1 MRLFL
6 LAASVLLTT
15 LLPTAQARA
24 EAICACYYGD
34 NDNCEYFYDEDGVSF
49 PTSRNE
55 CNLFCLEED
64 RHPDTTNIDWAQDS
78 DSEAG
83 IEVGADCD
91 AAEDLAASAAGIV
104 GSGASSSSGTSVRPL
119 LTPQLEI
126 PIPDLSFAKAVA
138 DSNVVT
144 SNFIGEYITGVYK
157 FLIGFALTIAIV
169 MMMVGGLQYVIGAT
183 SGEIGK
189 AKERIRNA
197 IVGLVL
203 LLFVYVILFTV
214 NPQTTL
220 FSSLEL
226 KYIKEIPSENFFE
239 PSGAD
244 AIACTATGADL
255 KGVNGFQDC
264 MLSNFGASEADAKAQ
279 LVSVTYKN
287 RTYKVHALIKTDFEA
302 ALAAIDASGVTYDI
316 TDDSAG
322 GTFSWRCN
330 KNSPKAVSA
339 HAWGSAIDVNPSTNP
354 NCPASCVTDSADCLD
369 SDPVTE
375 CSCSCIGGDDCQA
388 RCASKN
394 FDLPQEVIDA
404 FVNNGFS
411 WGGNYRNTKDYMH
424 FTHTRIC
431 QGG

>member
-1 MRLFL
+1 MRLLL
-6 LAASVLLTT
+6 LAAVVLLTA

-34 NDNCEYFYDEDGVSF
+34 NDNCEYFFDEDGFSF
-49 PTSRNE
+49 PTSRSE
-55 CNLFCLEED
+55 CNLFCIEDD

-83 IEVGADCD
+83 IDVGADCD
-91 AAEDLAASAAGIV
+91 EAEELAASTEGIV
-104 GSGASSSSGTSVRPL
+104 GSGTSSSSGTSALPL
-119 LTPQLEI
+119 ITPRLEV
-126 PIPDLSFAKAVA
+126 PIPDLSFAQAVA

-144 SNFIGEYITGVYK
+144 SNFIGEYVTGVYK
-157 FLIGFALTIAIV
+157 FLIGFAVTIAIV
-169 MMMVGGLQYVIGAT
+169 MMMVGGLQYVIGAS

-189 AKERIRNA
+189 AKDRIKNA

-239 PSGAD
+239 PTGAD
-244 AIACTATGADL
+244 AVACTATGADL
-255 KGVNGFQDC
+255 TGVNEFQDC
-264 MLSNFGASEADAKAQ
+264 MLSKFGASEAEARSQ
-279 LVSVTYKN
+279 LVSVTYKS
-287 RTYKVHALIKTDFEA
+287 RTYQVHALIKDDFEA
-302 ALAAIDASGVTYDI
+302 ALAAVDASGVSYDI
-316 TDDSAG
+316 TQDSSG
-322 GTFSWRCN
+322 GTFNWRCN
-330 KNSPKAVSA
+330 KNYPTAVSS
-339 HAWGSAIDVNPSTNP
+339 HSWGTAIDINPSTNP
-354 NCPASCVTDSADCLD
+354 NCPPGCADNDASTSCTNCVGGTSTTSCETMCGSAQPYD
-369 SDPVTE
+369 
-375 CSCSCIGGDDCQA
+375 I
-388 RCASKN
+388 
-394 FDLPQEVIDA
+394 PQEVVDA

-411 WGGNYRNTKDYMH
+411 WGGKYRKTKDYMH